1 MQLQDSDSDGKD
13 LDDRAMRFQQI
24 LSQENFAESQ
34 QVYQMHIDD
43 QSHSYKIPQYTH
55 LVADMH

>member
-24 LSQENFAESQ
+24 LSQENSAESQ
-34 QVYQMHIDD
+34 QVYQMHVDD
-43 QSHSYKIPQYTH
+43 RGHGYKIPQYTH